1 LTKKYREPNLA
12 INKIYTKTGDSGLTS
27 LVGGQK
33 TSKANLRVISYG
45 EIDELIVVI
54 GGSILKLTQFKNN
67 KSFEIF
73 SKKLKRIQNELFNIG
88 NMLATIDKDI
98 LQNMPQIE
106 SRHIENIENEIDFY
120 NKNLPTLKS
129 FVLPGGSDINIWLHL
144 ARTVCRRCERIV
156 VKLSNNEEIDAII
169 IQYLNRLS
177 DLLFTCCRWVNYEL
191 SIKENLWNP
200 NEK

>member
-1 LTKKYREPNLA
+1 MTKKYREPNLT

-33 TSKANLRVISYG
+33 ISKDNLRVISYG

-54 GGSILKLTQFKNN
+54 GGSIFKLIEFNSNKNFKIL
-67 KSFEIF
+67 SQ
-73 SKKLKRIQNELFNIG
+73 KLKRIQNELFNIG
-88 NMLATIDKDI
+88 NMLATIDEDI

-129 FVLPGGSDINIWLHL
+129 FVLPGGTDINIWLHL

-156 VKLSNNEEIDAII
+156 VELSNNEEIDTII

-191 SIKENLWNP
+191 AIKENLWNP